1 MDTRFLVDMDKSP
14 FISVTGNGCC
24 ELPCCG
30 TSLTAILWH
39 PRIFVIVL
47 NTDDQRNHVYV
58 RRTVCSLEIAPCHN
72 PIHPLMECSD
82 KRIDGQRYN
91 LIQFPMCREFDCA
104 GIVQAVRKW
113 VNSDSKG
120 KSVEEV
126 KIGFIGCGG
135 NANGHLQHL
144 SNMENVQI
152 VATCDI
158 EATRASSCAASYNAN
173 PYTDH
178 KKMLE
183 REILDAVYISLPVF
197 AHGQPE
203 LDVIECK
210 LPFFVEKP
218 VAINMEIANEIE
230 KAVAAASLITC
241 VGYQLRYLGSTQLA
255 RQILDSN
262 MVSIVVGKYWSGT
275 GRGASG
281 SWLHQMSMSGGQ
293 LVEQATHTI
302 DMMRYLVGE
311 VEAVYAIQTN
321 RILKDIDCP
330 DNNCVT
336 LKFKNGA
343 IGSLTASWSYD
354 PSDWSHANVLDI
366 LYDDRFMH
374 WDADNLQV
382 KEHGKLV
389 SKRARGPSID
399 EVFVDAV
406 YTCDSSRILS
416 PYSDAVKSLEI
427 SLAAN
432 QSAQEG
438 VPVQL

>member
-1 MDTRFLVDMDKSP
+1 MCSELVC
-14 FISVTGNGCC
+14 TGIAQA
-24 ELPCCG
+24 E
-30 TSLTAILWH
+30 
-39 PRIFVIVL
+39 
-47 NTDDQRNHVYV
+47 
-58 RRTVCSLEIAPCHN
+58 RT
-72 PIHPLMECSD
+72 
-82 KRIDGQRYN
+82 
-91 LIQFPMCREFDCA
+91 
-104 GIVQAVRKW
+104 W
-113 VNSDSKG
+113 VNTVSKG

-135 NANGHLQHL
+135 NANGHLQQL
-144 SNMENVQI
+144 FNMENARI

-158 EATRASSCAASYNAN
+158 EETRAASSAASYNAN

-230 KAVAAASLITC
+230 KAVAAAGLITC

-255 RQILDSN
+255 RQILDSKVVN
-262 MVSIVVGKYWSGT
+262 MVVGRYWSGT

-293 LVEQATHTI
+293 LVEQTTHTI

-330 DNNCVT
+330 DNNCLT

-366 LYDDRFMH
+366 LYDDQTIH

-382 KEHGKLV
+382 KENGQLV
-389 SKRARGPSID
+389 SKQAPGLSID

-438 VPVQL
+438 VPIQL